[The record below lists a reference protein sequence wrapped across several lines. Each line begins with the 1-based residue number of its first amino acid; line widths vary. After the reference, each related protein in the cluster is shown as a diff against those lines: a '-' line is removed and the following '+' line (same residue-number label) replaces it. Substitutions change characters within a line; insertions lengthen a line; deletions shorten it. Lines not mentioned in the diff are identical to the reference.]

1 MAPSQLRYSL
11 FEPSELILSGQGV
24 TTLYRVGAIAARSLP
39 APLVAALPP
48 IAALPLSRA
57 FPHKRRIVERHMRRA
72 MGTRA
77 TTSDIRRAAK
87 NAFASYCRYWIESF
101 RLPSI
106 KSALLSDGIEVPDY
120 QYVEEALNRGKGVI
134 LAQPQLGGWEW
145 AGFWMATVNKL
156 PITVVVEPIEPP
168 QLFEWFA
175 GFRSQLGM
183 KVVPIGPS
191 AGAEIASALKRNE
204 IVCLLCDRD
213 ISGSGIEVDFMG
225 ERTTLPGGPALLA
238 LRTGAAVLPTA
249 VYFQPRGQ
257 HLGVVRPPLDTIRQ
271 ATVKEDVVRVTGQL
285 ADELALLIRRAP
297 EQWHLFQPNWPSD
310 SSFQS

>member
-1 MAPSQLRYSL
+1 MAGR
-11 FEPSELILSGQGV
+11 GV
-24 TTLYRVGAIAARSLP
+24 TTLYRVGATAAR
-39 APLVAALPP
+39 ALPEP
-48 IAALPLSRA
+48 LAAVVPKVAALPLSR
-57 FPHKRRIVERHMRRA
+57 FLPQKRRMVERHMRRA
-72 MGTRA
+72 MGSSA
-77 TTSDIRRAAK
+77 TVDEVKRAAR

-101 RLPSI
+101 RLPATKNSR
-106 KSALLSDGIEVPDY
+106 LSQGIEVPDY
-120 QYVEEALNRGKGVI
+120 QYVEQALKRGKGVI
-134 LAQPQLGGWEW
+134 LALPHLGGWEW

-175 GFRSQLGM
+175 GFRSKLGM

-213 ISGSGIEVDFMG
+213 ISGNGIEVDFMG

-257 HLGVVRPPLDTIRQ
+257 HIGVVRPPLDTNRQ
-271 ATVKEDVVRVTGQL
+271 ATIKEDVKRVTSHL
-285 ADELALLIRRAP
+285 ADELALLIQRAP

-310 SSFQS
+310 LSREA